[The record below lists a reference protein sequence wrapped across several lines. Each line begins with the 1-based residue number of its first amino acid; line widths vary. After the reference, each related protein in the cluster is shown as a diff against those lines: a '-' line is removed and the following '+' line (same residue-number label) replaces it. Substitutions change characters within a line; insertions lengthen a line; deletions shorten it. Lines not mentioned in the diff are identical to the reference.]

1 MSRYVPNLITAFRL
15 VGSPVMAFYLLR
27 NDFRAA
33 FTVVILAGI
42 SDGLDGYAARKLGAK
57 GETGVI
63 LDPLADKAMLVTL
76 FLALGFIKAIPLWL
90 LALVIARDLIIV
102 GGAVLLRTLRGLTG
116 FRPTMLGKFSTF
128 FQIILVLL
136 VLLQLSFPHFFVL
149 FLERMAIVLT
159 TVFTTLSG
167 LDYIRKGCQM
177 AGWIPAETVTSLEKI
192 R

>member
-1 MSRYVPNLITAFRL
+1 MSRYIPNLITAFRL
-15 VGSPVMAFYLLR
+15 VGSPVMAFYLLKR
-27 NDFRAA
+27 EFR
-33 FTVVILAGI
+33 TVLVIVILAGI

-76 FLALGFIKAIPLWL
+76 FVVLGVIGAIPFWL
-90 LALVIARDLIIV
+90 LVLVIARDLIIV
-102 GGAVLLRTLRGLTG
+102 GGAVLLRTLRGLKG
-116 FRPTMLGKFSTF
+116 FRPTRVGKFSTF

-149 FLERMAIVLT
+149 FLERMAVGLT
-159 TVFTTLSG
+159 AIFTTLSG

-177 AGWIPAETVTSLEKI
+177 AGWIPAETSRALEKI
-192 R
+192 H